1 MDRVARAAA
10 RTDHVRKIREGAKAF
25 GVILTAVDPEV
36 SPRTI
41 KSFDADQIMVGG
53 TVIEDDDG
61 VLWLVDAGRRPA
73 PILKLKLS
81 TAPDCLRSFLL
92 RCRRVD
98 LQFSLHRVTKL
109 GQVAIAHHLPGIV
122 PLGVDLL

>member
-73 PILKLKLS
+73 PILS
-81 TAPDCLRSFLL
+81 
-92 RCRRVD
+92 
-98 LQFSLHRVTKL
+98 
-109 GQVAIAHHLPGIV
+109 
-122 PLGVDLL
+122 